1 MKPPSPDLGPALRI
15 VFAGTPEFARAHLE
29 LLVASHNT
37 IVGAYTQ
44 PDRGA
49 GRGKKTRPSPV
60 KQYAVEHQIPVFQPP
75 SLKSAEAQS
84 ELALL
89 APDIMVVVAYG
100 LLLPQAVL
108 DIPRLGCINVHAS
121 LLPQWRGAAPIERA
135 IEAGDQQSGVTIM
148 QMDKGLDTG
157 PMLCKRSCAI
167 DDEMTGDLLRQNLA
181 ELGGSALLQTLQ
193 HIARGDQGTEIQD
206 DTLSSYAVKLDKA
219 EAWID
224 WSGDAESIARKVRA
238 FCSANV
244 AVTAIGEER
253 IKIWMAHGDSQIH
266 QHPPGTIV
274 SASKTGI
281 EVACGSGILC
291 ITRLQL
297 PGRKPL
303 EAGAILNSRKAMFEP
318 GTQLHHHG

>member
-1 MKPPSPDLGPALRI
+1 MTPPSPDPEPALRI
-15 VFAGTPEFARAHLE
+15 VFAGTPAFARAHLK
-29 LLVASHNT
+29 LLVASHHE

-49 GRGKKTRPSPV
+49 GRGKKMRPSPV
-60 KQYAVEHQIPVFQPP
+60 KQCAVEHQIPVFQPA
-75 SLKSAEAQS
+75 SLKSPEAQS
-84 ELALL
+84 ELARL

-135 IEAGDQQSGVTIM
+135 IEAGDQHSGVTIM

-157 PMLCKRSCAI
+157 PMLCKRVCTI
-167 DDEMTGDLLRQNLA
+167 DNDMTGDLLRQRLA
-181 ELGGSALLQTLQ
+181 ELGGDALLETLQ
-193 HIARGDQGTEIQD
+193 HLARGNQGAEIQD
-206 DTLSSYAVKLDKA
+206 DALSSYATKLDKA

-224 WSGDAESIARKVRA
+224 WSGDAVSIARKVRA

-244 AVTAIGEER
+244 AVTAIDEER
-253 IKIWMAHGDSQIH
+253 IRIWMAYGDSQPH
-266 QHPPGTIV
+266 QHPLGTIV
-274 SASKTGI
+274 SASKAGI
-281 EVACGSGILC
+281 DVACGSGILR
-291 ITRLQL
+291 ITHLQL

-303 EAGAILNSRKAMFEP
+303 AASAILNARKAMFEP
-318 GTQLHHHG
+318 GTQLNHHG